1 MFKRVAINFGKVLR
15 GRGIAGLLSV
25 ASIALAAHA
34 LPVAQF
40 GLIILLHTYV
50 KVVKGFLNFR
60 TFEAIVRFGVP
71 LQEDGNETG
80 LKSLLRTS
88 MTIDFGSSLLA
99 ALIGVAAV
107 PLAAQFL
114 HWDDQLTQWAWFYV
128 LILLTTCVNTTS
140 GILRL
145 YDRFDALGVQFTV
158 QPAVRLLLVSLAWMF
173 DGGMFAFLLAWG
185 FAYCAGNIYMF
196 LRGLVELKEHLST
209 PFFQGFRLR
218 EIREHDREFW
228 SFIGV
233 IYWQTNLDLI
243 PKQVSTLLAGNLLG
257 PAAAGM
263 FRIARE
269 ISTILGRPAALLRDV
284 LFPDLTRAW
293 RSDESGFKKLQFR
306 TSLIAGS
313 AGLLIVVFA
322 WFTGEYLL
330 ALIGEDYVP
339 AAPLL
344 TLLLLAA
351 SFELA
356 SAPLRASAY
365 AMGKATAL
373 LRIHMVGICFYIV
386 LFYVVTGYV
395 GLIGPGLASV
405 ATSIL
410 TFLLTAR
417 LIARMGKIGPKKA
430 SQPIDE

>member
-1 MFKRVAINFGKVLR
+1 MSRRIAINFGKVLR

-34 LPVAQF
+34 LPVEQF

-71 LQEDGNETG
+71 LQESGDESR
-80 LKSLLRTS
+80 LKSLLRSS
-88 MTIDFGSSLLA
+88 MVIDFSSSLLA
-99 ALIGVAAV
+99 ALIGVACV
-107 PLAAQFL
+107 PLASQFL
-114 HWDDQLTQWAWFYV
+114 HWDEQLTRWAWFYV
-128 LILLTTCVNTTS
+128 LILLSTCVNTSS

-145 YDRFDALGVQFTV
+145 YDRFDALGIQFTV
-158 QPAVRLLLVSLAWMF
+158 QPLVRLLLVSLAWLF
-173 DGGMFAFLLAWG
+173 DGGMFVFLLAWG
-185 FAYCAGNIYMF
+185 VAYCTGNIYMF
-196 LRGLVELKEHLST
+196 LRGLIELKSHLAT
-209 PFFQGFRLR
+209 PLFQGFSWGEIKER
-218 EIREHDREFW
+218 EREFW

-257 PAAAGM
+257 PAAAGL
-263 FRIARE
+263 FRLARE
-269 ISTILGRPAALLRDV
+269 ISTVLGRPAALLRDV

-293 RSDESGFKKLQFR
+293 HAEDAGFKQLQFR

-313 AGLLIVVFA
+313 AGLLIVVIA
-322 WFTGEYLL
+322 WFVGDFLL
-330 ALIGEDYVP
+330 ALVGEDYVP
-339 AAPLL
+339 ARPLMV
-344 TLLLLAA
+344 LLLLAA

-356 SAPLRASAY
+356 SAPLRAAAY
-365 AMGKATAL
+365 AMGKAASL
-373 LRIHMVGICFYIV
+373 LRIHVLAICCYVV

-405 ATSIL
+405 MTSIL
-410 TFLLTAR
+410 TFSLTAR
-417 LIARMGKIGPKKA
+417 LISRIERA
-430 SQPIDE
+430 E

>member
-15 GRGIAGLLSV
+15 GRGIAGILSV
-25 ASIALAAHA
+25 VSIGLAAHA
-34 LPVAQF
+34 LPVEQF

-50 KVVKGFLNFR
+50 KVIKGFLNFR

-71 LQEDGNETG
+71 LQDSGDEPR
-80 LKSLLRTS
+80 LKSLLRSS
-88 MTIDFGSSLLA
+88 MMIDFGSSLLA

-107 PLAAQFL
+107 PLASQFL
-114 HWDDQLTQWAWFYV
+114 HWDAQLTQWAWFYA
-128 LILLTTCVNTTS
+128 LILLTTCVNTSS

-145 YDRFDALGVQFTV
+145 YDRFDALGVQYTV
-158 QPAVRLLLVSLAWMF
+158 QPMVRLLLVCLAWLF
-173 DGGMFAFLLAWG
+173 DGSMFVFLLAWG
-185 FAYCAGNIYMF
+185 FAYCVGNIYMF
-196 LRGLVELKEHLST
+196 LRGVMELREHLST
-209 PFFQGFRLR
+209 PLLRGFRWR
-218 EIREHDREFW
+218 EILERDRDFW

-233 IYWQTNLDLI
+233 IYWQTNLDLV

-257 PAAAGM
+257 PAAAGL
-263 FRIARE
+263 FRLARE

-293 RSDESGFKKLQFR
+293 NSDEKGFKKLQFR

-322 WFTGEYLL
+322 WFAGEYLL

-339 AAPLL
+339 AAPLMV
-344 TLLLLAA
+344 LLLLAA

-356 SAPLRASAY
+356 SAPLRAAAY
-365 AMGKATAL
+365 AMGKASTL
-373 LRIHMVGICFYIV
+373 LRIHILGIVFYIV
-386 LFYVVTGYV
+386 LFYVVTGYA

-405 ATSIL
+405 MTSIL
-410 TFLLTAR
+410 TFSLTAR
-417 LIARMGKIGPKKA
+417 LIARMNK
-430 SQPIDE
+430 